1 MINKVMEPSDKIDEF
16 MDIFAESLQGGS
28 FVKATLGHYKGEDP
42 ELKNI
47 AIRKTIIKKAE
58 KLSFT
63 FSYKTKDIVKN
74 FEFEEGWNIVGDCLD
89 TGFLA
94 ANLYTTEFDLQ
105 FETGK
110 KGASLKKSAATQK
123 EEQNLSHD
131 RVKNRFVEP
140 TRPYLNALG
149 ITDEKGNVH
158 KNSQDKYKQINRYI
172 GILDVMIKSL
182 PTDKKIHMAD
192 MGSGKGYLTFALYD
206 YMTHSLNRDVAVTG
220 VEYRQDMVDLCNK
233 LAVKSSFTGL
243 TFVQGTIADYK
254 PDHLDVLIA
263 LHACDTATDD
273 AIAKGVHADADLI
286 IVAPCCHKQI
296 RKEMEAG
303 AVSDDISAIIKHGIF
318 MERQAEMTTD
328 ALRSLYLESEG
339 YSTKVF
345 EFISDAHTP
354 KNVMITAEKSKKSD
368 AQKNDANAQIDA
380 TKKFFGITTHY
391 LEKALGR

>member
-1 MINKVMEPSDKIDEF
+1 MINKVMKPSDKIDEF
-16 MDIFAESLQGGS
+16 MDLFAESLQGGS
-28 FVKATLGHYKGEDP
+28 FIKATLGHYKGNDP

-47 AIRKTIIKKAE
+47 AIRKTIIKKME

-63 FSYKTKDIVKN
+63 FRYKTNDIVKN
-74 FEFEEGWNIVGDCLD
+74 FDFEEGWNIVGDCLD
-89 TGFLA
+89 NGFLSA
-94 ANLYTTEFDLQ
+94 TLYTTDYDLQ
-105 FETGK
+105 LETGK
-110 KGASLKKSAATQK
+110 KGAFLKKSAATQAV
-123 EEQNLSHD
+123 EQNLSHD
-131 RVKNRFVEP
+131 RAKNRFVET

-182 PTDKKIHMAD
+182 PTDKKVHIAD

-206 YMTHSLNRDVAVTG
+206 YMTHSMGRDVVVTG

-233 LAVKSSFTGL
+233 LARNSAFDGLSFE
-243 TFVQGTIADYK
+243 QGTIADYK
-254 PDHLDVLIA
+254 TDYLDVLIA

-273 AIAKGVHADADLI
+273 AIAKGIHADADLI

-296 RKEMEAG
+296 RREMESG
-303 AVSDDISAIIKHGIF
+303 ARDNDLSAITKHGIF

-328 ALRSLYLESEG
+328 AMRALYLESEG

-345 EFISDAHTP
+345 EFISGEHTP
-354 KNVMITAEKSKKSD
+354 KNVMISAEKSKKSD
-368 AQKNDANAQIDA
+368 AQKKEAIAQIDA
-380 TKKFFGITTHY
+380 TKSFFGIKTHY
-391 LEKALGR
+391 LETALGR